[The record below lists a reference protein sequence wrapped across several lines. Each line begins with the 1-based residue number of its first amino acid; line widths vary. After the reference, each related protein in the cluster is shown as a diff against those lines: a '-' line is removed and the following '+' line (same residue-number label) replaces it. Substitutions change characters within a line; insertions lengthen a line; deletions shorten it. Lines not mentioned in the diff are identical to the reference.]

1 MRTEAMKID
10 ALTLRD
16 RIARL
21 DLSGID
27 FGAFR
32 SQPVSPAGLRV
43 LRYIH
48 DVEFHTVCYLRD
60 LLMTSAHKDPDIT
73 SFLTFWNFEEYWH
86 GEAIAK
92 VFANEG
98 ARVVLLSR
106 DSVRAEAARA
116 RIGCPERTV
125 ALS

>member
-1 MRTEAMKID
+1 MRAVCRSSTWISRPRSTLWHSSQWVIRRASWERTVTMKMD
-10 ALTLRD
+10 AQTLRD

-32 SQPVSPAGLRV
+32 SDPVSPAGIRV

-60 LLMTSAHKDPDIT
+60 LLMTSVHRDPDIT
-73 SFLTFWNFEEYWH
+73 SF
-86 GEAIAK
+86 
-92 VFANEG
+92 
-98 ARVVLLSR
+98 
-106 DSVRAEAARA
+106 
-116 RIGCPERTV
+116 
-125 ALS
+125 